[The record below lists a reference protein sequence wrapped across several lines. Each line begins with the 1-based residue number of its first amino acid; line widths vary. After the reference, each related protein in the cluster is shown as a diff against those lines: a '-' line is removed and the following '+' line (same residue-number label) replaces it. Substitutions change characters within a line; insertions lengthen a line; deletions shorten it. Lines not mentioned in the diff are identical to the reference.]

1 MGADHV
7 RREVFPF
14 LNSMYVLHPQR
25 VGESATSVSG
35 DFMVGGR
42 GQGKLPISLKQTG
55 RIFQEDLQMSHFL
68 F

>member
-1 MGADHV
+1 MGADQVH
-7 RREVFPF
+7 RDVFPV
-14 LNSMYVLHPQR
+14 LNCRYVVPPQR

-42 GQGKLPISLKQTG
+42 GQGTLPISLKQTG